1 MAHAAAVAAVAVLV
15 EVPMEEDPT
24 VVDSEA
30 ALAAVDS
37 EEAPVEE
44 DLAVDSE
51 EVPAADLVAADS
63 VEGLIGDITEAP
75 AFPPWA
81 AAGVP
86 DPGAMAAAAWAVCS
100 A

>member
-15 EVPMEEDPT
+15 DVRMEEDPT
-24 VVDSEA
+24 
-30 ALAAVDS
+30 AVDS